1 MRNPLIYRENA
12 GRWFWNFRLAARR
25 LAPADQRA
33 GRLEGKG
40 TSYREVLADVRF
52 ILAIQF
58 LRRTRLTVAKSV
70 TVIRP

>member
-1 MRNPLIYRENA
+1 MPQSLTGLTRQ
-12 GRWFWNFRLAARR
+12 LAARR